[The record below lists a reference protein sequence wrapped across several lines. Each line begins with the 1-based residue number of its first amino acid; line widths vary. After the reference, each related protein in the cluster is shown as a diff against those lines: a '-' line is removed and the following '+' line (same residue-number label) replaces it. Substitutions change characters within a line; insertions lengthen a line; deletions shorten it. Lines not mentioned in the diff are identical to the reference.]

1 MSFGKVLAG
10 VVAGLAFLVGITVI
24 FGSWYTVDDGYR
36 GVLLRNG
43 AYVSVS
49 EPGLNFKTPW
59 IEDVVHISIR
69 DNVRLYENF
78 EAYSRD
84 QQSATMRV
92 TVNYR
97 IPSDKV
103 REVYTQ
109 YGSEEQLVSRLLDRQ
124 VFDKV
129 KTAFGQFNAA
139 SAIQDRAR
147 LNLEATN
154 MIINSI
160 SGPIMVLSVQL
171 EDIAFSDTYE
181 RSIEERMQAEV
192 AVQRLEQ
199 QAKQAKVEAEIAVT
213 QANARADA
221 VRAEA
226 QAKADAIKLTG
237 LAEAEAID
245 ARGRALR
252 DNPSVIQL
260 TQAEKWNGVL
270 PTSIIPNGTVPILN
284 MGRE

>member
-1 MSFGKVLAG
+1 MIRIFGGIGALFAFII
-10 VVAGLAFLVGITVI
+10 GLTVI

-43 AYVSVS
+43 AFTSVS

-59 IEDVVHISIR
+59 IEDVIHVSVR
-69 DNVRLYENF
+69 DNVRSYENF

-84 QQSATMRV
+84 QQAATMKV

-97 IPSDKV
+97 IPSDRV

-109 YGSEEQLVSRLLDRQ
+109 YGGEEQLLSRLLDRQ

-147 LNLEATN
+147 LNAEATK
-154 MIINSI
+154 MITDAIT
-160 SGPIMVLSVQL
+160 GPLIVASVQL

-181 RSIEERMQAEV
+181 KSIEERMQAEV

-199 QAKQAKVEAEIAVT
+199 QAKQAKVEAEIRVT
-213 QANARADA
+213 EANAKADA

-226 QAKADAIKLTG
+226 
-237 LAEAEAID
+237 LAEAEAIELRGNAEAKAID

-252 DNPSVIQL
+252 DNPSVISL
-260 TQAEKWNGVL
+260 TQAERWDGKL
-270 PTSIIPNGTVPILN
+270 PVSMIPNSSVPILN
-284 MGRE
+284 VSP

>member
-1 MSFGKVLAG
+1 MRFSSI
-10 VVAGLAFLVGITVI
+10 AGLFGLAVSVIIGITVV

-43 AYVSVS
+43 AYVSVA

-59 IEDVVHISIR
+59 IEDVIHVSVR
-69 DNVRLYENF
+69 DGVRSYDNF

-84 QQSATMRV
+84 QQNATMKV

-97 IPSDKV
+97 IPADKV

-109 YGSEEQLVSRLLDRQ
+109 YGGEEQLLSRLLDRQ

-147 LNLEATN
+147 LNAEASS
-154 MIINSI
+154 MITQSI
-160 SGPIMVLSVQL
+160 SGPIIVSSVQL
-171 EDIAFSDTYE
+171 EDIAFSAQYE
-181 RSIEERMQAEV
+181 AAIEERMKQEIE
-192 AVQRLEQ
+192 VQRLEQ
-199 QAKQAKVEAEIAVT
+199 QAKQAKVQAEIAVT
-213 QANARADA
+213 EANARADA

-226 QAKADAIKLTG
+226 QAN
-237 LAEAEAID
+237 AEAVIMKGDAEAKAIN

-252 DNPSVIQL
+252 ENPDLVGLI
-260 TQAEKWNGVL
+260 QAERWDGKL
-270 PTSIIPNGTVPILN
+270 PTQMVPSGTVPFLN
-284 MGRE
+284 LSNN

>member
-1 MSFGKVLAG
+1 MSFGKILAG
-10 VVAGLAFLVGITVI
+10 VVTGLAFLVGVTIV

-154 MIINSI
+154 MIISSI
-160 SGPIMVLSVQL
+160 TGPIMVLSVQL